1 MAANKKSKILIA
13 GGGIG
18 GITALLALRQRGIEA
33 ELFEQAKAFSQV
45 GAGLQ
50 VSGNATKILRTLG
63 LGEALAKVA
72 YYPQGRDY
80 RAWDSGDRLYYTPLG
95 ARAEE
100 RFSAASAR
108 KASGSAAVSNGL
120 SRTTTASRCIWPTV
134 RPRPATS

>member
-1 MAANKKSKILIA
+1 MAALRSESGPACLQQSLKTANVRDIRGSSAGLRSRTTIVANNKNRILIA

-80 RAWDSGDRLYYTPLG
+80 RDWNSG
-95 ARAEE
+95 E
-100 RFSAASAR
+100 
-108 KASGSAAVSNGL
+108 
-120 SRTTTASRCIWPTV
+120 
-134 RPRPATS
+134 